1 MVLEKTPECPLDSKQ
16 IKQVSHK
23 GNQPWILVGRTDA
36 EIETPVCWSSN
47 ANNWLIGKV
56 PDAGKGDG
64 GRGEEGVRGWNG
76 WMTSPMQWT
85 WTWVNLEDGEGQRG
99 LACHSL
105 WGLKE
110 SVTAGQLNSNNIRI
124 YISIY
129 KDKVFC
135 RLKAGRRLRS
145 LLCHQD
151 GHVPLWP
158 WKRLRRMMESEG
170 PRRVL
175 EP

>member
-23 GNQPWILVGRTDA
+23 GNQPWILIGRTDT
-36 EIETPVCWSSN
+36 EIETSVFWSSN
-47 ANNWLIGKV
+47 VNNWLIGKI
-56 PDAGKGDG
+56 PDAGKGGG
-64 GRGEEGVRGWNG
+64 GRREEGVRMKWLDDITNA
-76 WMTSPMQWT
+76 
-85 WTWVNLEDGEGQRG
+85 VDRNLGKLGRWWGTERPGMPRSMGSQR
-99 LACHSL
+99 
-105 WGLKE
+105 
-110 SVTAGQLNSNNIRI
+110 VTAGQLNSNNIRI

-135 RLKAGRRLRS
+135 RLKAGSRLRS